1 MRPRAHTTP
10 IGNDETMAVSRRYNS
25 KIAHQT
31 STPND
36 KKKIP
41 AQLHFRLILSYFF
54 FDSCFVTRYHLLCR
68 RLFFNHYLNYK
79 YSRFLQRFFF
89 CLVFSFGG
97 CLFFECNETCGK
109 SYIVCFSALCLHPF
123 GHMFVERLMK
133 CSLIIIH

>member
-89 CLVFSFGG
+89 VWFFLLAVAYFS
-97 CLFFECNETCGK
+97 N
-109 SYIVCFSALCLHPF
+109 A
-123 GHMFVERLMK
+123 MRRVERVTLSAFPR
-133 CSLIIIH
+133 CVYIHSGICLLSV